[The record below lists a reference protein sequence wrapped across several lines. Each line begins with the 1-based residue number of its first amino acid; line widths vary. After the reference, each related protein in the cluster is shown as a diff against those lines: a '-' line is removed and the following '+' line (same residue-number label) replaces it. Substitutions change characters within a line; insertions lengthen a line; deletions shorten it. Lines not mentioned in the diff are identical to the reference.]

1 MEVVK
6 MDGKLIEGFQIRE
19 KLKDSMLDKKKKKK
33 KSEGF
38 FKICTKTWGFI
49 FYLPFFLS

>member
-19 KLKDSMLDKKKKKK
+19 KLKDQMLKNKND
-33 KSEGF
+33 EF
-38 FKICTKTWGFI
+38 FKISI
-49 FYLPFFLS
+49 D